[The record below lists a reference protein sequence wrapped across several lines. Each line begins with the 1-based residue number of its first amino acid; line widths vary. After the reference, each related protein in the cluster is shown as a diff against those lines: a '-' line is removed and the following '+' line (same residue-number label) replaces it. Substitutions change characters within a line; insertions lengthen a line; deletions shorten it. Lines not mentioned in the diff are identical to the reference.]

1 MKSVINRVLRS
12 FGLQVGRIAP
22 DFVLPVEF
30 TKREIEI
37 FHHVWDNQLTME
49 LKSGLVAGMTA
60 ARHAALAQIPGDWV
74 ECGVW
79 RGGISLA
86 AKLIFEEY
94 CSDKKVWL
102 FDTFAGMTEPSKV
115 DRPRF
120 DDYDAQ
126 EMFDANRRK
135 GFNQWCYASLEDV
148 RLNFEKA
155 GADLSGVKF
164 IKGDARLTLKNHS
177 NLPERISV
185 LRLDTD
191 FYEAT
196 KVQLEVLYPML
207 SVGGPILIGDLGY
220 WEGVRR
226 AVEEYF
232 ADPRARPI
240 LYYTDLSDR
249 MGVKVIGA

>member
-1 MKSVINRVLRS
+1 MKSVAKQVLRS
-12 FGLQVGRIAP
+12 LGLEVRRTGS

-30 TKREIEI
+30 TPRDVEI
-37 FHHVWDNQLTME
+37 FHHVWDNRLTME

-60 ARHAALAQIPGDWV
+60 AKHAATAQIPGDWV

-94 CSDKKVWL
+94 RSDQKVWL
-102 FDTFAGMTEPSKV
+102 FDTFAGMTEPSQH

-120 DDYDAQ
+120 EDYDARA
-126 EMFDANRRK
+126 MYDANRRD
-135 GFNQWCYASLEDV
+135 GFNQWCYASIDDV
-148 RLNFEKA
+148 RRNFEQA
-155 GADLSGVKF
+155 GADLDGVRF
-164 IKGDARLTLKNHS
+164 IQGDARETLKDIS

-196 KVQLEVLYPML
+196 RVQLDVLYPRL
-207 SVGGPILIGDLGY
+207 SIGGPILIGDVGY
-220 WEGVRR
+220 WEGVRK
-226 AVEEYF
+226 AVDEYF
-232 ADPRARPI
+232 ADPRTRPL

-249 MGVKVIGA
+249 MGVKVS

>member
-1 MKSVINRVLRS
+1 MKSIAKRALQWL
-12 FGLQVGRIAP
+12 GLEVRRITP

-30 TKREIEI
+30 TPREIEI
-37 FHHVWDNQLTME
+37 FNYVWDNRLTME

-60 ARHAALAQIPGDWV
+60 AKHAALTPIPGDWV

-94 CSDKKVWL
+94 ASDKRVWL
-102 FDTFAGMTEPSKV
+102 FDTFAGMTEPGPF
-115 DRPRF
+115 DRPKF

-126 EMFDANRRK
+126 QMFDANRRE

-148 RLNFEKA
+148 RRNFERA
-155 GADLSGVKF
+155 GADLAGVKLV
-164 IKGDARLTLKNHS
+164 KGDARKTLKHGS
-177 NLPERISV
+177 NLPDEISV

-196 KVQLEVLYPML
+196 KVQLEVLYPL
-207 SVGGPILIGDLGY
+207 LATGGPILIGDVGY
-220 WEGVRR
+220 WEGVRK
-226 AVEEYF
+226 AVDEYF
-232 ADPRARPI
+232 SPPRVRPI

-249 MGVKVIGA
+249 MGVKV